1 MERTKV
7 IYDNYVLFE
16 NGVVLSLITNRFI
29 NGTVNQGYIRMC
41 LYHERRER
49 PYLHTLLA
57 EAFIDNP
64 NGFTCVDHIDRNRLN
79 NDLSNLRWCSISQNN
94 QNKSKQSNNTTG
106 KIGITKWSI
115 SGLLYWRVGVV
126 LDGNEY
132 VAVFKRDSDTIPQ
145 EAIDARDEF
154 KRQLH
159 GEFASF

>member
-29 NGTVNQGYIRMC
+29 NGTVDYHGYVRIQLNHK
-41 LYHERRER
+41 LYL
-49 PYLHTLLA
+49 LHRLLA
-57 EAFIDNP
+57 EAFIENQTCL
-64 NGFTCVDHIDRNRLN
+64 TCVDHIDRNKLN
-79 NDLSNLRWCSISQNN
+79 NDLSNLRWCSQSQNSR
-94 QNKSKQSNNTTG
+94 NKSKQSNNTTG
-106 KIGITKWSI
+106 EIGISKTTNNGKPCWVV
-115 SGLLYWRVGVV
+115 RVE
-126 LDGNEY
+126 LDKKPHY
-132 VAVFKRDSDTIPQ
+132 RFFKRDSDTIPQ